1 MKINKTSCELWP
13 NPCPQVWLRS
23 KMSHVLR
30 HDGENEHLDWVSS
43 MQKPHCAHHGPM
55 RWSRM
60 KHWFFSASGLLEL
73 LCIFLHPFPSP
84 TAPQTKLGEVKQR
97 SSYPDVC
104 QPASSERSDH
114 AACLPGSSAQM
125 QAFTTDGWNWI
136 FSSLGVLFLPC
147 LNQKYVCLNIFSEI
161 SLLEMCLVAFQ
172 N

>member
-13 NPCPQVWLRS
+13 NPCPQVWLRL
-23 KMSHVLR
+23 KMSHLLW
-30 HDGENEHLDWVSS
+30 HDAENEHLDWVSS
-43 MQKPHCAHHGPM
+43 MQKAALCTLQFC
-55 RWSRM
+55 RM
-60 KHWFFSASGLLEL
+60 KHRFFIFFLTSGLLEL
-73 LCIFLHPFPSP
+73 LFIFLYLFPSP

-97 SSYPDVC
+97 TCYPNMC
-104 QPASSERSDH
+104 QPASLERSEH
-114 AACLPGSSAQM
+114 AACLLGSSAQM

-161 SLLEMCLVAFQ
+161 LLLEICLIAFQ